1 MIKKIVHMRDIDEQA
16 TLDGGD
22 CMLVGDHL
30 YVGLS
35 ARTNARGAAVL
46 EKVSQRYQEDCGNVK
61 QILIRYTF

>member
-1 MIKKIVHMRDIDEQA
+1 MNTVDEEA

-22 CMLVGDHL
+22 CMLVGDFL

-46 EKVSQRYQEDCGNVK
+46 DKVSQLDCGNLN
-61 QILIRYTF
+61 QTNALTHD